1 MFIEANIRYNMT
13 FSSIK
18 CKELKKKSVKNN
30 IMVGRSGLVTFLFS
44 LVRHLSVV
52 AIFAQE
58 EEDKEKICCPAAGHG

>member
-1 MFIEANIRYNMT
+1 MFIEANIRYNKT

-18 CKELKKKSVKNN
+18 CEEWEKIGKKQCHGWT
-30 IMVGRSGLVTFLFS
+30 IGIGYILFS
-44 LVRHLSVV
+44 FIRHLSVA